1 MQEGARAP
9 RAPLPQVVPLTVL
22 IQAYTFKTVCL
33 IIFKE
38 PIFQKNGNNI
48 DKKIDSSLLLFENS
62 TNWFLDLEL
71 IKSMLNKNFYS

>member
-9 RAPLPQVVPLTVL
+9 SAPLPQVVPLTVL

-48 DKKIDSSLLLFENS
+48 EKKFILTIIWE
-62 TNWFLDLEL
+62 
-71 IKSMLNKNFYS
+71 Y